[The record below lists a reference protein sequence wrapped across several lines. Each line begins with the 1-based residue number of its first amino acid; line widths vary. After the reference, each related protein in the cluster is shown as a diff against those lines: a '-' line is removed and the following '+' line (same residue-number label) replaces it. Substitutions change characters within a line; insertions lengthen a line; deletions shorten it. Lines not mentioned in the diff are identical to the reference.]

1 LTISRES
8 EAGGLELR
16 LCGECE
22 DEVAGLS
29 RVRWWDIEVEEGGDL
44 FSDGA
49 KVDGSV
55 RRVWLRR
62 IDWDNQVGNW
72 KSWGRSVGQ
81 PELGGAV

>member
-1 LTISRES
+1 M
-8 EAGGLELR
+8 
-16 LCGECE
+16 
-22 DEVAGLS
+22 V
-29 RVRWWDIEVEEGGDL
+29 DIEVEEGGDL

-62 IDWDNQVGNW
+62 IDWDNQVGELEVL
-72 KSWGRSVGQ
+72 GRSVGQ